1 MTADVLPTPQ
11 PSVDRSNLVVISAT
25 RNEHRSVALV
35 LAEMAR
41 ARDELDTLGFRLELL
56 VVDDSDTPETAEEL
70 ASEAKLRD
78 LRLTVIKG
86 PGTGIGAAFVA
97 GFEHALTSMSPQLLA
112 TMDCDGQHD
121 ATQLPSLV
129 RAKLA
134 GDDLLVI
141 GSRFVDGSTLTGL
154 TFARKLI
161 SKLGN
166 QLIRRLSGH
175 GLPADATTSFR
186 VFEPEL
192 ARLFLRHGLVAGC
205 TGYSFFSLFVLFASI
220 TGPCREV
227 PIHFRPRLVGSS
239 KLTVQQCVQFVRG
252 LPDIRGRAAQWT
264 RVNAAEP
271 FGDASD
277 IGCLQEL
284 AGMPN
289 YARWIVEELEP
300 WLRGSVLEVG
310 AGLGTMTPHLAAAPR
325 VTEVLALEPDVGAHA
340 ALVAVCAQLENATAT
355 RGTIDVLEDQ
365 RFDTIVY
372 INCLEHIRDEQAE
385 LRRVREHLAGTDAH
399 LIIFSPALEFLYGEL
414 DRVSGHWRRYS
425 RSSLLAAI
433 GGAGYEVRKAKYVD
447 LLSIAPYWL
456 SNRALKRSSIGA
468 LSREVY
474 DRYYVRAARAMHKA
488 FSSPLGK
495 SMLCVA
501 VRSSP

>member
-1 MTADVLPTPQ
+1 MTADVLPTP
-11 PSVDRSNLVVISAT
+11 PTALDRSNLVVISAT

-86 PGTGIGAAFVA
+86 PGRGIGAAFVA
-97 GFEHALTSMSPQLLA
+97 GFEYALRALSPQLLA

-141 GSRFVDGSTLTGL
+141 GSRFVPGSTLTGL

-175 GLPADATTSFR
+175 ALPADATTSFR

-205 TGYSFFSLFVLFASI
+205 TGYSFFSLFVLFATI

-227 PIHFRPRLVGSS
+227 PIDFRRAWWGARTSRWRSACSSPAACPTSADGPPSGSGSPPPSPSGRPATSGACRSWRGCRTTPVGSS
-239 KLTVQQCVQFVRG
+239 RSCNRG
-252 LPDIRGRAAQWT
+252 
-264 RVNAAEP
+264 
-271 FGDASD
+271 
-277 IGCLQEL
+277 C
-284 AGMPN
+284 
-289 YARWIVEELEP
+289 
-300 WLRGSVLEVG
+300 
-310 AGLGTMTPHLAAAPR
+310 AAPSSR
-325 VTEVLALEPDVGAHA
+325 WVLG
-340 ALVAVCAQLENATAT
+340 
-355 RGTIDVLEDQ
+355 
-365 RFDTIVY
+365 
-372 INCLEHIRDEQAE
+372 
-385 LRRVREHLAGTDAH
+385 
-399 LIIFSPALEFLYGEL
+399 S
-414 DRVSGHWRRYS
+414 
-425 RSSLLAAI
+425 
-433 GGAGYEVRKAKYVD
+433 
-447 LLSIAPYWL
+447 
-456 SNRALKRSSIGA
+456 
-468 LSREVY
+468 
-474 DRYYVRAARAMHKA
+474 AR
-488 FSSPLGK
+488 
-495 SMLCVA
+495 
-501 VRSSP
+501 

>member
-1 MTADVLPTPQ
+1 MTADVLPTP
-11 PSVDRSNLVVISAT
+11 PTALDRSNLVVISAT

-86 PGTGIGAAFVA
+86 PGRGIGAAFVA
-97 GFEHALTSMSPQLLA
+97 GFEYALRALSPQLLA

-141 GSRFVDGSTLTGL
+141 GSRFVPGSTLTGL
-154 TFARKLI
+154 TFARRLI

-175 GLPADATTSFR
+175 ALPADATTSFR

-227 PIHFRPRLVGSS
+227 PIDFRPRLVGSS
-239 KLTVQQCVQFVRG
+239 NLTLAQCVQFSRG
-252 LPDIRGRAAQWT
+252 LPDIRGRAAQWE
-264 RVNAAEP
+264 RVAAAEP
-271 FGDASD
+271 FGEASD

-289 YARWIVEELEP
+289 YARWIVEELQP
-300 WLRGSVLEVG
+300 WLHGSVLEVG
-310 AGLGTMTPHLAAAPR
+310 AGIGTMTPHIAAAPG
-325 VTEVLALEPDVGAHA
+325 VTEVHALEPDVDAHV
-340 ALVAVCAQLENATAT
+340 ALVGVCEQLDNATAT
-355 RGTIDVLEDQ
+355 LGTVEVLDGE
-365 RFDTIVY
+365 RFDTVVY

-385 LRRVREHLAGTDAH
+385 LRRVREHLADSDAH

-433 GGAGYEVRKAKYVD
+433 NGAGYEVSKAKYVD

-474 DRYYVRAARAMHKA
+474 DRYYVRAARVMHKA
-488 FSSPLGK
+488 FSSPIGK

-501 VRSSP
+501 VRSTP